1 MWHCTFFELEKAMLD
16 GRDDDTRVGLWVT
29 LGLVTLVVVA
39 LVGSVVVRH
48 LKGSKTPAPAVVT
61 APAEVLLEGPLT
73 GELTGTLYFASGGA
87 DLPAEAQA
95 ELASVKAA
103 VEATPTRKLVLSG
116 FHDTTGDPAMNAEL
130 AKKRAIA
137 VREALKAAG
146 VDGARIQLRKPE
158 STAGDGRP
166 EHARRVEIRLVD

>member
-1 MWHCTFFELEKAMLD
+1 MLD
-16 GRDDDTRVGLWVT
+16 DLDDGARVGVWTT
-29 LGLVTLVVVA
+29 LGLITLLLFGLLGGLA
-39 LVGSVVVRH
+39 MRQ
-48 LKGSKTPAPAVVT
+48 LKANKAPASVT
-61 APAEVLLEGPLT
+61 APAEALLEGPLT
-73 GELTGTLYFASGGA
+73 GDLTGTLYFASGGA
-87 DLPAEAQA
+87 DLPTDAQA

-103 VEATPTRKLVLSG
+103 VDAAPTRKLVLSG

-130 AKKRAIA
+130 AKKRALA

-146 VDGARIQLRKPE
+146 VDGSRIQLRKPE

>member
-1 MWHCTFFELEKAMLD
+1 MLD
-16 GRDDDTRVGLWVT
+16 DLDDGARVGVWTT
-29 LGLVTLVVVA
+29 LGLITLLLFGLLGGLA
-39 LVGSVVVRH
+39 LRQ
-48 LKGSKTPAPAVVT
+48 LKGHAAPAVAA
-61 APAEVLLEGPLT
+61 APAEALLEGPLT
-73 GELTGTLYFASGGA
+73 GDLTGTLYFASGAA
-87 DLPAEAQA
+87 DLPSEAAA

-103 VEATPTRKLVLSG
+103 VEAAPARKLVLSG

-130 AKKRAIA
+130 AKKRAVA

>member
-1 MWHCTFFELEKAMLD
+1 MLD
-16 GRDDDTRVGLWVT
+16 DLDDGARVGVWTT
-29 LGLVTLVVVA
+29 LGLITL
-39 LVGSVVVRH
+39 LLFGLLGGLGLRQ
-48 LKGSKTPAPAVVT
+48 LKGHSAPAVAA
-61 APAEVLLEGPLT
+61 APGEALLEGPLT
-73 GELTGTLYFASGGA
+73 GDLTGTLYFASGAA
-87 DLPAEAQA
+87 DLPSEAAA

-103 VEATPTRKLVLSG
+103 VEAAPTRKLVLSG

-130 AKKRAIA
+130 AKKRAVA

>member
-1 MWHCTFFELEKAMLD
+1 MLD
-16 GRDDDTRVGLWVT
+16 DLDDGARVGVWAT
-29 LGLVTLVVVA
+29 LSLITLLLFGLLGGLA
-39 LVGSVVVRH
+39 MRQLNAN
-48 LKGSKTPAPAVVT
+48 KAPAV
-61 APAEVLLEGPLT
+61 ASAAADALLEGPLT

-87 DLPAEAQA
+87 ALPAEAQA

-103 VEATPTRKLVLSG
+103 VEAAPARKLVLSG

-130 AKKRAIA
+130 AKKRALA

-158 STAGDGRP
+158 STADDGRP